1 MTAKGAPLMNV
12 LAIGA
17 HPDDVEILS
26 AGTLAKY
33 AAAGHQVFIGIA
45 TNGDVGSQVMSRDEI
60 REIRH
65 AEAKNAAAVI
75 GAELLWLGLRDEFL
89 FDSEDVRLLFIN
101 MIRQADA
108 DVVFVHAED
117 DYHADHRAAGTIAR
131 NCRHQV
137 EVHLIKTDAPPRP
150 IPHMFI
156 MDNVGSTG
164 RYPEAYVDITDYMDT
179 KLKMLGEHKSQTV
192 FLQDL
197 FGVDSSE
204 KVVTQARYRGF
215 QMGGAVKYA
224 EGFRSL
230 NDYPIRGDM
239 SLLPW

>member
-1 MTAKGAPLMNV
+1 MNI

-17 HPDDVEILS
+17 HPDDVEILC

-33 AAAGHQVFIGIA
+33 AATGHKVFIGIA
-45 TNGDVGSQVMSRDEI
+45 TNGDVGSHVLSREET

-65 AEAKNAAAVI
+65 AEAERSAEVI

-89 FDSEDVRLLFIN
+89 FDNEESRILFIN

-117 DYHADHRAAGTIAR
+117 DYHADHRTAATIAR
-131 NCRHQV
+131 NCRHQIDV
-137 EVHLIKTDAPPRP
+137 PLIKTDAPPRP
-150 IPHMFI
+150 IPHMII
-156 MDNVGSTG
+156 MDNIGSEG
-164 RYPEAYVDITDYMDT
+164 RYPEGYVDISDFMDT
-179 KLKMLGEHKSQTV
+179 KLQMLREHKSQAVYLDAT
-192 FLQDL
+192 
-197 FGVDSSE
+197 FGVDYAE
-204 KVVTQARYRGF
+204 QVVTQARYRGF

-230 NDYPIRGDM
+230 NDYPIKGDW